1 MSDTAVQEPLQG
13 AEDVEPQEDATPAAP
28 AREREYVI
36 LESVQQGVWR
46 EKQVVTADSN
56 DGALEAITD
65 PNQQA
70 KYQAIAHRNWSPKSP
85 TVETVTT
92 VKFK

>member
-1 MSDTAVQEPLQG
+1 MSETAVQEPLGTEEHDPEAEQTEPAG
-13 AEDVEPQEDATPAAP
+13 AE
-28 AREREYVI
+28 ARQYMI
-36 LESVQQGVWR
+36 LESTQQGVWR
-46 EKQVVTADSN
+46 EKQVVTAGSN
-56 DGALEAITD
+56 DGALEAIGE

-70 KYQAIAHRNWSPKSP
+70 KYQAIAMRNWSPKSP